1 MKKLAGRLTAFGVLC
16 AGIATVAAAETCYQ
30 DASGRIVTRRLPGFK
45 EVPCPAPAKPSEAK
59 PEAPGATEA
68 PPAPEAPG
76 SEAERVAQPQPSVPV
91 TPLKLSPLGVPAMA
105 DYGPAMA
112 LPDRWRIV
120 DMLPGYRQ
128 SLRDPYNRN
137 ALKAD
142 RPFKGDWFFD
152 VGVVSDTVFESRV
165 IPTGVGAQ
173 TSLNTGSNGVFG
185 NPHQSLLTE
194 TLVPEFDLY
203 KGDTVFRP
211 PDWEFRFTPAFDVN
225 RATTHELGVVYA
237 DPSRGTR
244 RDDSFVGVQALF
256 AEKHLRDVSDRYDFD
271 SVRVGIQPFSADF
284 RGFLFQDDQLGVRL
298 FGTRANNRYQYN
310 LAYFRRIEKDTN
322 SGLNDLGVP
331 LRHDD
336 VFVANVYRQDTF
348 VDGFTLQGT
357 VVYNRNR
364 EDGETHYDKNG
375 FLVRPAPIGHEAPFH
390 YDVVYLG
397 LNGDGHFGRLNLTSS
412 VYTAVGSA
420 SGDAFVQHSV
430 DILGFFGAAE
440 VSYDID
446 WLRPRL
452 SLLYASGDDSPYGG
466 RETGFDAILENPQF
480 AGADASYWIR
490 QSVPLIGGGG
500 VAVSPR
506 NGILNDLRSSK
517 DEGQSNF
524 DNPGTILIGVGADAD
539 LLPTLRLSGNV
550 NSLFFENT
558 AVLEA
563 LRNQGNISR
572 SIGWDTSVS
581 AIYRPLMSQ
590 NIVLR
595 ASYARLFTGAGFRE
609 LFPNVGANTYMLNVV
624 LAY

>member
-76 SEAERVAQPQPSVPV
+76 SEAERVAQPQPTVPV